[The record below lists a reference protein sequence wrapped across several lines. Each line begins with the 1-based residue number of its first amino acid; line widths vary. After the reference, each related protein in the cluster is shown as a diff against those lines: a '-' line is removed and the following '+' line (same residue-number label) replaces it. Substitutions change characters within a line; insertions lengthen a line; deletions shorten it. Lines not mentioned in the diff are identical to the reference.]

1 MPHDQAARIGSTDA
15 KRLAAAHGLRPMGD
29 ECSGTSDKSGF
40 ATVGILD
47 GALPTP
53 AQESH

>member
-15 KRLAAAHGLRPMGD
+15 KRLAAAHGLKPMSD

-53 AQESH
+53 AQ